1 LAAKGAEAAARWIRK
16 ELKRRGGEGSGG
28 EGRDGV
34 GLPSRI
40 GLIGPAPSPI
50 ERLHRR
56 WRWHFFLRGGG
67 VKETT
72 HLLRK
77 FLEEFPPPAGDLRI
91 AVDRDPVALL

>member
-1 LAAKGAEAAARWIRK
+1 
-16 ELKRRGGEGSGG
+16 
-28 EGRDGV
+28 
-34 GLPSRI
+34 
-40 GLIGPAPSPI
+40 
-50 ERLHRR
+50 LHRR

-77 FLEEFPPPAGDLRI
+77 FLEEFQAPAGDLRI